1 MPYQPKGG
9 RGNTAPYETKQIRVP
24 VPLESQIKELIGR
37 YRQWL
42 SGEVAAD
49 FPPRLLDLVPVKP
62 IDKLDKGK
70 TKPITTPNLSTK
82 KGALKDK
89 WQRELEDKYRWEDGF
104 CRVKKADGSNFL
116 FSGTLGEVSKK
127 YNTCTLF
134 DSLTDTRI
142 KVDIDRLILPETK
155 PIEKLKKERI

>member
-1 MPYQPKGG
+1 MQYQPKGG

-42 SGEVAAD
+42 SGEVFAD
-49 FPPRLLDLVPVKP
+49 SPPRLLDLAPVKS
-62 IDKLDKGK
+62 IAKVGEGK
-70 TKPITTPNLSTK
+70 TNPITTPNLSTK

-89 WQRELEDKYRWEDGF
+89 WQQELEDKYRGADGF
-104 CRVKKADGSNFL
+104 CRVKKSDGSSFL

-155 PIEKLKKERI
+155 AVKKLKKEKI